1 VREHVDEYVLDE
13 GRSVFVVG
21 SGVVVNLSAAE
32 GHPAEIMDLTFAVQA
47 LSARH
52 LLLHGRELEPR
63 VHPLPD
69 EIDVFVARAKL
80 DALGIRIDAL
90 TDAQRTF
97 LASWEAFA

>member
-1 VREHVDEYVLDE
+1 
-13 GRSVFVVG
+13 
-21 SGVVVNLSAAE
+21 
-32 GHPAEIMDLTFAVQA
+32 
-47 LSARH
+47 
-52 LLLHGRELEPR
+52 